1 VVNHLGEIISTVQ
14 MDVTWRQVRMERT
27 KWFKVTD
34 LWYLKD
40 RWDGLSTVQKGEL
53 NSFRLE
59 MRDLPQTYST
69 ANEAMDN
76 FPEPQEWFE

>member
-1 VVNHLGEIISTVQ
+1 MVNHLGEIISTVQ